1 MNSESQQSKQLQRCP
16 QCGSRLPFT
25 SSERTPCPVCLM
37 KLGLES
43 CADSASDAADI
54 EGPAETIASN
64 GGFEAPEIDQL
75 EPHFP
80 QFQFI
85 RLLGKGGMGAV
96 YEAKQTT
103 LDRTVAVK
111 IIHPAAAADKN
122 FAERFQREARSL
134 AKLSHPNIV
143 TVHDFGEV
151 RIQSESGEARTL
163 YFIVMEHVDGA
174 NLRELM
180 RTKEL
185 TPAEALRIVPAICD
199 ALQYAHD
206 RGIVHRDIKPEN
218 ILVDRTGR
226 VKIADFGLA
235 KLVGGLQKDRTLTGE
250 FQAMGTMHYMAPEQ
264 FENPLEVDHRAD
276 IYALGVTL
284 YELLTGELPLGRFLP
299 PSKRVQVDVRLDE
312 IVLKSMDREPGRRYQ
327 HASDLKTDVEH
338 VSATTVAK
346 TVDDKPSFTPLAVA
360 LTVASYVVAG
370 LGMRYVNFSPL
381 IGWLILVSL
390 FVVTAIVAWR
400 FRGSWRGNWALTG
413 CVLFGLIIVVPVL
426 SDPLPILEPVYKLA
440 GIEPGEHDAH
450 FYHAI
455 FVVIL
460 LGIMASLIS
469 LLQSLR
475 SKRRV
480 SVQVEKLNDPATNQ
494 RTPLSSSLAATW
506 VGLPDFLRLVG
517 HIILSFGILFC
528 LMPFLGF
535 HLDPSGGEV
544 HFRFGGP
551 QPWMTID
558 MTPTSSSVHWQSTA
572 SALAGLAAY
581 GLFKLDSWLT
591 TIEGKSYPSE
601 IWLGFGIGLFY
612 FWFLGIC
619 SIGLGNNATLAPEG
633 SSLSML
639 HLAAQAMA
647 RLISAIGFLTM
658 IGCLVRISWEAK
670 QKAIAQ
676 NGKANTPKLFHSKEG
691 VITIGIAVAAS
702 LALIAFVVI
711 NMRAIPVA
719 KRIQA
724 DRETMLLGDW
734 TATNDID
741 HGPIHTFRFLESGE
755 FHETG
760 RIEIA
765 LGDSPKVAA
774 TKDLD
779 SDGVDDFVPVR
790 FTGWWKLKGEQL
802 VTQFTSSTVHAFHEE
817 SPGGRREFEIK
828 ELTPHK
834 LSLAM
839 IDDDKLVIERW
850 TFFRP
855 NAGQPD

>member
-1 MNSESQQSKQLQRCP
+1 MSSESHQPTQPHRCP
-16 QCGSRLPFT
+16 QCGSHLPFT

-43 CADSASDAADI
+43 CADPTSDAAANG
-54 EGPAETIASN
+54 GPAETIASN

-75 EPHFP
+75 QPHFA

-151 RIQSESGEARTL
+151 SIQGKSGEARKL

-185 TPAEALRIVPAICD
+185 TQAESLRIVPAICD

-206 RGIVHRDIKPEN
+206 SGIVHRDIKPEN

-264 FENPLEVDHRAD
+264 LEKPLEVDHRAD

-299 PSKRVQVDVRLDE
+299 PSQRVQVDVRLDE

-327 HASDLKTDVEH
+327 HVSDVKTDVEH
-338 VSATTVAK
+338 VSASTATQTENQDAPTIQRK
-346 TVDDKPSFTPLAVA
+346 T
-360 LTVASYVVAG
+360 Y
-370 LGMRYVNFSPL
+370 
-381 IGWLILVSL
+381 
-390 FVVTAIVAWR
+390 
-400 FRGSWRGNWALTG
+400 
-413 CVLFGLIIVVPVL
+413 
-426 SDPLPILEPVYKLA
+426 
-440 GIEPGEHDAH
+440 
-450 FYHAI
+450 
-455 FVVIL
+455 
-460 LGIMASLIS
+460 
-469 LLQSLR
+469 
-475 SKRRV
+475 
-480 SVQVEKLNDPATNQ
+480 
-494 RTPLSSSLAATW
+494 LSSIAATW
-506 VGLPDFLRLVG
+506 VGLPDFLRFIG
-517 HIILSFGILFC
+517 HLILSFGILFC
-528 LMPFLGF
+528 LIRFLGF
-535 HLDPSGGEV
+535 QLDPSNGEV

-558 MTPTSSSVHWQSTA
+558 MTPTSSSVHWHLTL
-572 SALAGLAAY
+572 SALVGLAAY

-612 FWFLGIC
+612 YWFLGIC
-619 SIGLGNNATLAPEG
+619 SIGLGNNARLAPEG
-633 SSLSML
+633 SPLSML
-639 HLAAQAMA
+639 HLGAQGMA
-647 RLISAIGFLTM
+647 RLISAIGFLIM

-670 QKAIAQ
+670 QNAIAQ
-676 NGKANTPKLFHSKEG
+676 NGKSHTPRLFHSKEG
-691 VITIGIAVAAS
+691 LIAIGIAVATS

-719 KRIQA
+719 ERNQA
-724 DRETMLLGDW
+724 DWETMLLGDW
-734 TATNDID
+734 TASNDTD
-741 HGPIHTFRFLESGE
+741 GGPKHTLLFLESGE
-755 FHETG
+755 FMEFG
-760 RIEIA
+760 RMEIS
-765 LGDSPKVAA
+765 LGDSPKIAV

-779 SDGVDDFVPVR
+779 DDGKEDFVPVR
-790 FTGWWKLKGEQL
+790 FTGWWKRKGDQL
-802 VTQFTSSTVHAFHEE
+802 VTQITSSTIHTFNEE
-817 SPGGRREFEIK
+817 SPSGRRLFDIK

-839 IDDDKLVIERW
+839 IDDAKLEIERW

-855 NAGQPD
+855 KDH

>member
-1 MNSESQQSKQLQRCP
+1 MSSESQQPKQLQRCP
-16 QCGSRLPFT
+16 QCGSRLPYT
-25 SSERTPCPVCLM
+25 SPERTPCPVCLM

-43 CADSASDAADI
+43 YGDSASDSAAD

-75 EPHFP
+75 QPHFP

-151 RIQSESGEARTL
+151 SIQGESGETRTL

-180 RTKEL
+180 RSNEL
-185 TPAEALRIVPAICD
+185 TPAEALRIVPAVCD

-206 RGIVHRDIKPEN
+206 SDIVHRDIKPEN

-264 FENPLEVDHRAD
+264 FEKPLEVDHRAD
-276 IYALGVTL
+276 IYSLGVTL

-299 PSKRVQVDVRLDE
+299 PSQRVQVDVRLDE

-327 HASDLKTDVEH
+327 HASDVKTDVEH
-338 VSATTVAK
+338 VSATPVAK

-381 IGWLILVSL
+381 IGWLILASL

-440 GIEPGEHDAH
+440 GIAPGEHDAQ
-450 FYHAI
+450 FFHAI
-455 FVVIL
+455 LVAIM
-460 LGIMASLIS
+460 LGILAMLIS
-469 LLQSLR
+469 LLRSLR
-475 SKRRV
+475 SKRRFD
-480 SVQVEKLNDPATNQ
+480 VQVENQNDPTTNQ
-494 RTPLSSSLAATW
+494 RTSYSSSFAATW
-506 VGLPDFLRLVG
+506 VRLPDFLRLIG
-517 HIILSFGILFC
+517 HLMLGFGILFC
-528 LMPFLGF
+528 LMQFLGF
-535 HLDPSGGEV
+535 QLDPSNGEV

-558 MTPTSSSVHWQSTA
+558 MTPTSSSVHWHLTA
-572 SALAGLAAY
+572 SALVGLVAY
-581 GLFKLDSWLT
+581 GLFRLDNWLT
-591 TIEGKSYPSE
+591 SIEGKSYPSE
-601 IWLGFGIGLFY
+601 FWLGFGIGLYY

-619 SIGLGNNATLAPEG
+619 SIGLGNNALLAPEG
-633 SSLSML
+633 SPLSRL
-639 HLAAQAMA
+639 HLGAQSMA
-647 RLISAIGFLTM
+647 RLTSAIGFFIM
-658 IGCLVRISWEAK
+658 IGCIVRISREAK

-676 NGKANTPKLFHSKEG
+676 DGEANASKLFHSKEG
-691 VITIGIAVAAS
+691 VIAIGIAVASS
-702 LALIAFVVI
+702 LALIAFVVV
-711 NMRAIPVA
+711 NMRAIPA
-719 KRIQA
+719 IERIRA

-734 TATNDID
+734 TATNDTD
-741 HGPIHTFRFLESGE
+741 RGPVHTFRFLESGE
-755 FHETG
+755 FQETA
-760 RIEIA
+760 RMEIS
-765 LGDSPKVAA
+765 LGDSPKVAV

-779 SDGVDDFVPVR
+779 GDGVEDFVPVR
-790 FTGWWKLKGEQL
+790 FSGWWKLKGEQL
-802 VTQFTSSTVHAFHEE
+802 ETQVTSSTVHAFNEE
-817 SPGGRREFEIK
+817 SPGGRRLFDIK

-839 IDDDKLVIERW
+839 IDDDTLEIERW

-855 NAGQPD
+855 KDREAD